1 MNDPQNDQPS
11 ALLKLAMRLYNRGYR
26 SGHHYTAEGGYTDIF
41 ECDMENYHEEE
52 AREIVQD
59 FLGSNLTDADLREI
73 QTIFDDA
80 PTPLPNVEVRDAK
93 RSID

>member
-1 MNDPQNDQPS
+1 
-11 ALLKLAMRLYNRGYR
+11 
-26 SGHHYTAEGGYTDIF
+26 
-41 ECDMENYHEEE
+41 MENYHEEE